1 MSESVTMDLIFRE
14 YQDKVSRYIRS
25 RINNYH
31 DAEDLASDVFLK
43 VAAALDR
50 YNSARGSLST
60 WIYAITRNAVRDYH
74 RRAKPG
80 FSLEE
85 QENLPDDTETVDDT
99 VIRRERLNELALAL
113 ERLSA
118 RERDII
124 ILRFYQGLSPGEIA
138 RKMNISYC
146 NEGFIQS
153 TALKKLRK
161 LLDNKKEE
169 PV

>member
-1 MSESVTMDLIFRE
+1 MSETVIMDLIIRE

-25 RINNYH
+25 KVKNYH
-31 DAEDLASDVFLK
+31 DAEDLVSDVLLK
-43 VAAALDR
+43 VGVALDH

-60 WIYAITRNAVRDYH
+60 WIYAITRNTVRDYY
-74 RRAKPG
+74 RQAKPS

-85 QENLPDDTETVDDT
+85 QENLQDDAEAVDVA
-99 VIRRERLNELALAL
+99 VIWRERLNELALAL

-138 RKMNISYC
+138 QKLNISYS

-161 LLDNKKEE
+161 LLDNK
-169 PV
+169 